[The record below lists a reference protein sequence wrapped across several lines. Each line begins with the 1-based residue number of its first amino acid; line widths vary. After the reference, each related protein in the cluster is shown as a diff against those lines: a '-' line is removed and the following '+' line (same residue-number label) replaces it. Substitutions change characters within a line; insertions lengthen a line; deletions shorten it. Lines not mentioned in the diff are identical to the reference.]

1 MGETTSQSSGVVE
14 EIRDLRVS
22 FAVLAFVLVALAH
35 EGRHAITKRR
45 EQQMNLRNPSPR
57 EEVMLEEAM
66 QRAVAKGWIADTGE
80 KDAKGKTI
88 YVILRDTFEED

>member
-1 MGETTSQSSGVVE
+1 
-14 EIRDLRVS
+14 
-22 FAVLAFVLVALAH
+22 
-35 EGRHAITKRR
+35 
-45 EQQMNLRNPSPR
+45 MNLRNPSPR

-88 YVILRDTFEED
+88 YVILRDTFEEDE